1 MPPLGTTL
9 STQPALSA
17 FTHHRFLYKLNTFQP
32 STFNPTPSIKMLS
45 KTIISAILAWPALV
59 AAAPH
64 NVEERA
70 AAPELT
76 LTQKLRLADT

>member
-1 MPPLGTTL
+1 
-9 STQPALSA
+9 
-17 FTHHRFLYKLNTFQP
+17 
-32 STFNPTPSIKMLS
+32 MLS